1 MVHPKRVQQQHEPN
15 QSKHPANH
23 PRAHAT
29 GAPQHLEMPSTEANT
44 PAFSSAS
51 GPGLSYRG
59 VPRKTQGWSQTAKS
73 KQDNS
78 TLFSVSQCAAKRPL
92 ADLGHVLTVQR
103 AAGGSCG
110 ERGWTHMVGS
120 FTCPGESKEGRKHRG
135 ARATRGRSQLRCTTD
150 SAVTTQ
156 SGTSRHKTMKSSF
169 KIVAFLLSKIKQI
182 LICK

>member
-23 PRAHAT
+23 PRVHAT

-51 GPGLSYRG
+51 GPGLSYCG
-59 VPRKTQGWSQTAKS
+59 VQRKTQGWSQTAKH

-78 TLFSVSQCAAKRPL
+78 TLSSVSQRAAKRPL

-103 AAGGSCG
+103 AAGRSRG
-110 ERGWTHMVGS
+110 ERGWTHTVGS
-120 FTCPGESKEGRKHRG
+120 LTCPGESKEGRKHRG
-135 ARATRGRSQLRCTTD
+135 ACATKGQKPASLY
-150 SAVTTQ
+150 
-156 SGTSRHKTMKSSF
+156 H
-169 KIVAFLLSKIKQI
+169 
-182 LICK
+182 